1 MAVPEKQTRRLA
13 ACGLLAAL
21 SVVLMMGSLL
31 PFGAYCAA
39 VLATLPLIPAQDAWG
54 SRWALA
60 VWAVAAVL
68 GLLLSP
74 DRETALVFAAF
85 GSYPALR
92 ERVAALPW
100 GVLRLGVKLLF
111 CAGAMAAVYA
121 AAVWLFLLPVEAW
134 GGAAFAAVFLVLG
147 CLTFL
152 LYDLALQ
159 RLTALYR
166 RRWKRHL
173 SRWLR

>member
-21 SVVLMMGSLL
+21 SAVLMMGSLL

-54 SRWALA
+54 SRWAL
-60 VWAVAAVL
+60 
-68 GLLLSP
+68 
-74 DRETALVFAAF
+74 
-85 GSYPALR
+85 
-92 ERVAALPW
+92 
-100 GVLRLGVKLLF
+100 
-111 CAGAMAAVYA
+111 
-121 AAVWLFLLPVEAW
+121 AVWLFLLPVEAW